1 MKPIKLKIKGL
12 NSFIEEQTVDFSD
25 LTCRGLFGI
34 FGPTGSGKSTIL
46 DGITLALYGEVA
58 RKSSNYIN
66 TNCKTLNV
74 SFEFQISGSESK
86 RYIVERQFKRDT
98 KTGNPRAAGA
108 KITDIT
114 MDPPEVLADRA
125 TMVTKKCEEVIGLGL
140 DDFTRTVVLPQGKFS
155 EFLKLEGKT
164 RRDMLERLF
173 NLHNYGD
180 NLAIKLSRE
189 IAKEKS
195 ENSVLLG
202 QLKGYEEVSEDFL
215 KTKNEALEVLYEN
228 IKNERKSLDELEK
241 LYKENNELW
250 NLQLELEA
258 YKKEE
263 EILRERSKDIEECKE
278 RISLGERALK
288 VNPYIIAFENT
299 LLEIEKTNTLIEE
312 LSKNLESLKKE
323 KEEAEKNLLVAR
335 EKKDKELPQ
344 LKISE
349 QRVCDAIEEKKSLSE
364 LEKEIDSITIKIN
377 TLRHDYKVNRD
388 KGEALKSEVNSLN
401 ILIKKDEES
410 FESLKI
416 DEDLKLKVQQ
426 GILLSE
432 KHKVLYQSLVK
443 NKGKISNYEKSIE
456 DAIKERE
463 LLSKQ
468 HKEKSN
474 LLNEK
479 KGLLENLLKNSPGES
494 KDLLELQRLL
504 TESKEKWSK
513 FNDSSLKLQESE
525 KLLLKLNNSVTEHK
539 EQRKVLEQEL
549 LNLREDYK
557 KLQVEQLAYKLRADL
572 KNGEPCPVCGSLEHF
587 KDHEEVLKNVNSQE
601 LENIIEEKEKALTS
615 IGATI
620 IREETNI
627 ANENEKITYVKTSI
641 VELGEDFKVLSV
653 DEMQSKFNELNG
665 ALESY
670 SKEKEALEQSI
681 NSLKDETNVAFNKIT
696 NLDSV
701 KGESEKQLGV
711 LKEEYNKEF
720 KDYNELHEELDKLK
734 KSTLIEDFH
743 EKNKEIL
750 KVEKQREE
758 LSKAMKINR
767 AKLENL
773 EKEKESLQ
781 ELLDKVGEEGN
792 ILKGALEA
800 KNKNREE
807 KIEAIKTKVGEVE
820 DLEALLKKIKL
831 DIENIDKLFA
841 QAEDH
846 KTLIDNKY
854 QELYE
859 KFIATSSKSKELNN
873 RKGKDSENLN
883 LALKNENFESVD
895 QVKESFIE
903 NAKIEELK
911 ESVEKYKEALAKVN
925 GNIETLLKKINNRE
939 LSAERW
945 NEIQELKSKKEE
957 EIKVLDENRV
967 KLEEEVKALKAKL
980 QELAE
985 LLKKKA
991 ELDRKLAMLSELEK
1005 LFKGKKFVE
1014 FVAASQLKYI
1024 SIEASKK
1031 LKEITNN
1038 NYGLEVDENGKF
1050 IIRDYKN
1057 GGAERDASTLSGGET
1072 FLASLALA
1080 LALSAQIQLKGT
1092 APLELFFLD
1101 EGFGTLDDNLL
1112 EVVMGS
1118 LERIHNDKLK
1128 IGIISHVESIKN
1140 RVPVKLM
1147 ITPAESGKG
1156 GSRVKIERS

>member
-12 NSFIEEQTVDFSD
+12 NSFIEEQTVDFED

-66 TNCKTLNV
+66 TNCKALNV

-86 RYIVERQFKRDT
+86 RYIVERQFKRDA

-114 MDPPEVLADRA
+114 MDPPEVLADKS

-250 NLQLELEA
+250 NLQLELES

-263 EILRERSKDIEECKE
+263 EILRERSKDIEKCKE

-288 VNPYIIAFENT
+288 LNPYIIAFENT
-299 LLEIEKTNTLIEE
+299 LLEIEKTNKLIEE

-323 KEEAEKNLLVAR
+323 KEEAEKRLVVAR
-335 EKKDKELPQ
+335 EKKDKELPE
-344 LKISE
+344 LKIKE
-349 QRVCDAIEEKKSLSE
+349 QRVRDAIEEKKLLSE
-364 LEKEIDSITIKIN
+364 LEKEISSITIKIN
-377 TLRHDYKVNRD
+377 ALRDDYKAKKKHSD
-388 KGEALKSEVNSLN
+388 ALREEIESLTT
-401 ILIKKDEES
+401 LIKKDEES

-432 KHKVLYQSLVK
+432 KHNGIQESLSK
-443 NKGKISNYEKSIE
+443 NKAKINSYEKSIE
-456 DAIKERE
+456 DASKERE

-468 HKEKSN
+468 HKEKSD
-474 LLNEK
+474 LLNESK
-479 KGLLENLLKNSPGES
+479 NNLENLLKNSPGEQ

-504 TESKEKWSK
+504 TESKEKWGK
-513 FNDSSLKLQESE
+513 FNEASLKLQESE
-525 KLLLKLNNSVTEHK
+525 KLLLNLNKSVAEHK
-539 EQRKVLEQEL
+539 EKRKALEKEL

-557 KLQVEQLAYKLRADL
+557 RLQVEHLAYKLRSDL

-587 KDHEEVLKNVNSQE
+587 KEHEELLQHMDSQGME
-601 LENIIEEKEKALTS
+601 KLIEEKEKDLGL
-615 IGATI
+615 IGETI

-627 ANENEKITYVKTSI
+627 ANENEKMTYAKNSI
-641 VELGEDFKVLSV
+641 LELGEDFKVLSV
-653 DEMQSKFNELNG
+653 DEMQNRFNELNV
-665 ALESY
+665 ALEKY
-670 SKEKEALEQSI
+670 GKEKEALEQSMEL
-681 NSLKDETNVAFNKIT
+681 LKDEINLVFNKIT
-696 NLDSV
+696 NLDSI
-701 KGESEKQLGV
+701 KGESEKQLGI
-711 LKEEYNKEF
+711 LREDYEKEL
-720 KDYNELHEELDKLK
+720 KDYSKLHEELDKLK
-734 KSTLIEDFH
+734 KDTLVEDFH

-750 KVEKQREE
+750 RIEKQREE
-758 LSKAMKINR
+758 LSNAMKINR
-767 AKLENL
+767 TKLEKL
-773 EKEKESLQ
+773 EKERAVLQ
-781 ELLDKVGEEGN
+781 ELLNKIGEDGG
-792 ILKGALEA
+792 ILKGTLEA

-807 KIEAIKTKVGEVE
+807 KIEALKIKVGEVE
-820 DLEALLKKIKL
+820 DLQGLLSKIKV
-831 DIENIDKLFA
+831 DIENIDKLFV
-841 QAEDH
+841 QAEEH
-846 KTLIDNKY
+846 KTLTDNKY
-854 QELYE
+854 KEINE
-859 KFIATSSKSKELNN
+859 KFIAVSSKALELNN
-873 RKGKDSENLN
+873 RKVTDNENLN
-883 LALKNENFESVD
+883 VALKNENFQSVS

-903 NAKIEELK
+903 NAKIDELK
-911 ESVEKYKEALAKVN
+911 ENVEKYKEDLAKVK
-925 GNIETLLKKINNRE
+925 GNIETLLKKIDSRE
-939 LSAERW
+939 LSEEKWR
-945 NEIQELKSKKEE
+945 EIQELKSKKEE
-957 EIKVLDENRV
+957 ELKILNESRV
-967 KLEEEVKALKAKL
+967 KLEEEVKALKTKL
-980 QELAE
+980 QELAD
-985 LLKKKA
+985 LLKKKE
-991 ELDRKLAMLSELEK
+991 ELDYKLGMLSDLEK

-1156 GSRVKIERS
+1156 GSKAKIERS